1 VPTASPETL
10 AAWSLPLGGPT
21 AAEGLLGLLAAG
33 PAPDPSPPDPSRRA
47 DPTAPV
53 DPHHASP
60 TERRTQPAREEPA
73 RPTIA
78 HLDPA
83 GRSGTVRPESPPDD
97 ARVRAGGGA
106 APVGTGGGGDGPA
119 TRLPIALPAAG
130 LPETRAPE
138 PEPATL
144 VLAGVG
150 LDRNDDLPGL
160 ADKLRRILADE
171 ARRHGLDV

>member
-21 AAEGLLGLLAAG
+21 AAEGLLGLLAA
-33 PAPDPSPPDPSRRA
+33 
-47 DPTAPV
+47 
-53 DPHHASP
+53 
-60 TERRTQPAREEPA
+60 
-73 RPTIA
+73 PTIA

-83 GRSGTVRPESPPDD
+83 GRSGTVRLESPPDD

-119 TRLPIALPAAG
+119 TRLRIALPAAG